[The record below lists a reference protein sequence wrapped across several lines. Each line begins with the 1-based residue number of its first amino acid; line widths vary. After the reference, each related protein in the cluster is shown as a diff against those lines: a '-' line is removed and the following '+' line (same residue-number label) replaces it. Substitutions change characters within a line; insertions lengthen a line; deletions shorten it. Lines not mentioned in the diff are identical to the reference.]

1 MFEALQNRHL
11 HAYHMTLFNRPGLP
25 ASCDELSAAFQR
37 ARPTNQTVRPQYR
50 YNEDTLGEVFDQFRS
65 FCILYLILRRITIF
79 SKSIRGSFYYIPFLT
94 SSPHVNKTKRFA
106 GLHLSSTSETTCF
119 GVYLPMGSWWSS
131 FVALLEALHMR

>member
-1 MFEALQNRHL
+1 
-11 HAYHMTLFNRPGLP
+11 MTLFNRPRLP
-25 ASCDELSAAFQR
+25 ASCDELPTAFQR

-65 FCILYLILRRITIF
+65 FCMLYPILRRINIF
-79 SKSIRGSFYYIPFLT
+79 STSIRGSFYCIPFLT
-94 SSPHVNKTKRFA
+94 LSGTNTPLSPHVNKIKRFA